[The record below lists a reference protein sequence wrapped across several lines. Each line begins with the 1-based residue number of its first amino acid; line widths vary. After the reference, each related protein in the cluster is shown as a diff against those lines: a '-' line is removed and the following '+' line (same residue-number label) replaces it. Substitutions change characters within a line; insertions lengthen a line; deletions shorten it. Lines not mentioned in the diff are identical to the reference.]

1 MTQQMLT
8 NDDKIVIKTKLD
20 AYVKRYGSQ
29 SKAANSLK
37 GVSLGTINAILNG
50 NFENISDQMFRKI
63 QAQIE
68 SQKMDGWQFCS
79 TAAYQDICTFLEDAQ
94 RYQNVSWI
102 VGSAGIGK
110 TTAANLYSESHRNVF
125 VLPCSE
131 DMHKYDFISELAMKI
146 GIRTDGMTRRQ
157 KLNAITTELV
167 KIERPLLIF
176 DEADKLRDTVMYYYI
191 NLYNALED
199 KCGMVFLSTPHI
211 KRRMER
217 GLRLDKKGYD
227 ELHSRICRKFID
239 ISPVT
244 DYEVVALCRHNGL
257 TEDKDINAVLKDTK
271 TANFD
276 LRRVKKAIHKQKR
289 ISASEKL

>member
-1 MTQQMLT
+1 MLT

-110 TTAANLYSESHRNVF
+110 TTAASLYAQSHRNVY

-131 DMHKYDFISELAMKI
+131 DMHKSDFVRELARKI
-146 GIRTDGMTRRQ
+146 GIRTEGLTVRET
-157 KLNAITTELV
+157 LAAITTELV
-167 KIERPLLIF
+167 TLDHPLLIF
-176 DEADKLRDTVMYYYI
+176 DEGDKLTDSVMYYYI
-191 NLYNALED
+191 SLYNALED
-199 KCGMVFLSTPHI
+199 KCGMVFLSTPYI
-211 KRRMER
+211 EKRINR
-217 GLRLDKKGYD
+217 GVAADRKGYA
-227 ELHSRICRKFID
+227 EMYSRICRRFVQLTKVSEF
-239 ISPVT
+239 
-244 DYEVVALCRHNGL
+244 EVRAICIANGL
-257 TEDKDINAVLKDTK
+257 TADENINKVVADAKLADFDI
-271 TANFD
+271 
-276 LRRVKKAIHKQKR
+276 RRVKKEIHKQLR
-289 ISASEKL
+289 ILAASRL